1 LADKS
6 IFAKYKTEIGAL
18 NLELFIVR
26 KIAFNS
32 RKSFSS
38 FIIRIA
44 IVAVGLSLSTMIIAT
59 SLVNGFQKEI
69 RNKVLSFWSHLEII
83 PFSLSKSLQEEG
95 VYRYQDFYKN
105 PALIPEASHI
115 QVTALKGGL
124 LKTDED
130 FEGIVLKGIGDDFEW
145 KNFMPYLKDGQT
157 IDVGK
162 EGSQREI
169 IISRA
174 TANKLQVKT
183 GDKVIVAFMGNSI
196 RNRPFK
202 IQGVYET
209 GLDEF
214 DSKYALVDIGVIQ
227 DLNHWGPDTV
237 GGFEVFLKQG
247 NLFKSR
253 ARAYFLTVF
262 GGLLS
267 RDMVD
272 NLRQDPLETIG
283 ENVYTRINN
292 PKLDVQTI
300 KSMTPGIF
308 DWLDLQTMNE
318 LIILSLMVVVAA
330 INMITAL
337 LILILERTNMI
348 GIMKALGAA
357 NLSIRKIFLYYSA
370 VIIGI
375 GLAAGNI
382 FGLSVC
388 VIQKYFHVLKLP
400 QDSYYLSYAPV
411 EINWSW
417 IVIINTG
424 TIAITLLLLL
434 IPSVLV
440 SKISPVKAIRFE

>member
-1 LADKS
+1 
-6 IFAKYKTEIGAL
+6 
-18 NLELFIVR
+18 
-26 KIAFNS
+26 
-32 RKSFSS
+32 
-38 FIIRIA
+38 
-44 IVAVGLSLSTMIIAT
+44 MIIAT

-69 RNKVLSFWSHLEII
+69 RHKVLSFWSHLEII

-130 FEGIVLKGIGDDFEW
+130 FEGIVLKGVGDDFEW
-145 KNFMPYLKDGQT
+145 KNFTPYLKDGQK

-162 EGSQREI
+162 EGSQKQI
-169 IISRA
+169 IISKS
-174 TANKLQVKT
+174 TANRLQVKV
-183 GDKVIVAFMGNSI
+183 GDKVVVAFMGNSI

-202 IQGVYET
+202 VHGIYET
-209 GLDEF
+209 GLDDF
-214 DSKYALVDIGVIQ
+214 DSKYAMVDIGVIQ
-227 DLNHWGPDTV
+227 ELNHWGPDTV
-237 GGFEVFLKQG
+237 GGFEVFLKQD

-267 RDMVD
+267 KDAVED
-272 NLRQDPLETIG
+272 LRRDPLENIG
-283 ENVYTRINN
+283 EKVYSRINN
-292 PKLDVQTI
+292 TKLDVQTI

-318 LIILSLMVVVAA
+318 LIILSLMVIVAA

-348 GIMKALGAA
+348 GIMKALGAG
-357 NLSIRKIFLYYSA
+357 NFSIRKIFLYYSA
-370 VIIGI
+370 VIIGV
-375 GLAAGNI
+375 GLLAGNI
-382 FGLSVC
+382 FGIGVC
-388 VIQKYFHVLKLP
+388 LIQKYFHVLKLP

-411 EINWSW
+411 EINWNW
-417 IVIINTG
+417 ILIINLG
-424 TIAITLLLLL
+424 TIAITLLLLVL
-434 IPSVLV
+434 PSVLV
-440 SKISPVKAIRFE
+440 SRISPVKAIRFE